1 MQFADLPSPFAIY
14 ENGSGFVLPN
24 TLVDKARLALLRASQ
39 EPLGEFI
46 DSLCSRRR
54 PRLTHNAPLQD
65 VDAIWDFFL
74 CVYLREVGQDTPTTA
89 KRVEMLSIMLSGNPV
104 EAWSSLRVR
113 ILAEI
118 DVLSGWSRS
127 FQKQL
132 AERNQ
137 VWRGEDGN
145 YYQREPDGTVYR
157 VIGRQTIEETRLDF
171 ITDQVVRQFG
181 TLQIFL
187 QFFSLLAIAQDF
199 SEHPDAYHT
208 SMKAILQDREW
219 PSLVHP
225 WRPLQW
231 HPVRT
236 TVWRPLS
243 NLCDPQWLAGD
254 LLATL
259 TDTLRIAPFEPA
271 RIPGG
276 AERQLGPEY
285 PRQADFTLD
294 THLRIGDEEAV
305 VFEFGGR
312 QFRWINA
319 ALESDTRVSVGL
331 RADEDASLAEE
342 DLNRCLSLLVWEQG
356 AAISKTGGPIVG
368 NRRELPYLMSP
379 RSIFS
384 LKIDRMVPIRTRLD
398 LLGPR
403 ERLILSIFREAVNAR
418 SVFYSFL
425 NYWKV
430 IEVIYP
436 NKDQRHDWVD
446 AAAPGLVL
454 ERERITKILTD
465 NARLS
470 TYLDYKCR
478 SAVVHVFRQPFVDP
492 DSSEDFVRLSLDVPI
507 VRSLA
512 KTAIKTQP
520 AFP

>member
-1 MQFADLPSPFAIY
+1 MLFVDLPSPFAIY
-14 ENGSGFVLPN
+14 ENGSGFVIPNILPER
-24 TLVDKARLALLRASQ
+24 ARVALSRARR
-39 EPLGEFI
+39 EPLDEFV
-46 DSLCSRRR
+46 DSLLDSRR
-54 PRLTHNAPLQD
+54 PTLAHNSTVED
-65 VDAIWDFFL
+65 VGRVWDFFL
-74 CVYLREVGQDTPTTA
+74 WVYLRDVGHDAPTTA
-89 KRVEMLSIMLSGNPV
+89 TRIEMLSLMLSGSPV
-104 EAWSSLRVR
+104 EAWDRLRSR
-113 ILAEI
+113 ILADIE
-118 DVLSGWSRS
+118 VLSGWSRS

-137 VWRGEDGN
+137 IWRSEDGN
-145 YYQREPDGTVYR
+145 YYQKESDGTVYR
-157 VIGRQTIEETRLDF
+157 VIGAQTIEETRLDF

-181 TLQIFL
+181 TIQMFL

-199 SEHPDAYHT
+199 SEHPNAYHA
-208 SMKAILQDREW
+208 SMKALLQDREW

-225 WRPLQW
+225 WRLLQR

-236 TVWRPLS
+236 TIWRPPS

-276 AERQLGPEY
+276 AERQLGPDY

-305 VFEFGGR
+305 VFQIGGR
-312 QFRWINA
+312 HFRWINA

-331 RADEDASLAEE
+331 RANEDAPVAEE
-342 DLNRCLSLLVWEQG
+342 ELNRCLSLLVWEHG
-356 AAISKTGGPIVG
+356 TAISKTGGPMVG
-368 NRRELPYLMSP
+368 NRRELPYIISP

-384 LKIDRMVPIRTRLD
+384 LKIDRVIPIRTRLD

-403 ERLILSIFREAVNAR
+403 ERLVLSMFREAVNAR

-430 IEVIYP
+430 IEVIYA

-446 AAAPGLVL
+446 VAAAGLTL
-454 ERERITKILTD
+454 ERERIAKILTD

-470 TYLDYKCR
+470 TYLDYKGR
-478 SAVVHVFRQPFVDP
+478 SAVVHVFRKPFVDP
-492 DSSEDFVRLSLDVPI
+492 DSSEDFVRLNLDLPI

-512 KTAIKTQP
+512 KIAIKTLP
-520 AFP
+520 AFS